1 MGGYVIVHGEANKRN
16 RSWFDDDLRGWTD
29 DQGRRHIQ
37 NPEGCPDDEGISRWM
52 SDEESDEEQQVLQVR
67 DRARTM
73 NVQRPDEPRHA
84 YTPLALVLPAS
95 HAPVRDDG
103 AQRTYHGPV
112 TGAEGGC
119 TPSDPHHPWMVIAGY
134 HVGCG
139 PCFHVPL

>member
-1 MGGYVIVHGEANKRN
+1 MKALLLRVPFSPWGRQEVVQTLFPDRKATFRPRGALGAGASSMRALMGREPA
-16 RSWFDDDLRGWTD
+16 SWA
-29 DQGRRHIQ
+29 
-37 NPEGCPDDEGISRWM
+37 
-52 SDEESDEEQQVLQVR
+52 QVLG
-67 DRARTM
+67 
-73 NVQRPDEPRHA
+73 P

-119 TPSDPHHPWMVIAGY
+119 TPSDPHHPWMVMAGY

-139 PCFHVPL
+139 PCFFVPL